1 MKATSW
7 RSSALLLLA
16 LTGCRQL
23 LDIEE
28 GSVVKDAPTDVVP
41 VDVADDAPPCADTDA
56 DGVCNAVDTWPCGPE
71 PGDLPAT
78 VTYEEVMGNEHLT
91 IVLTNPT
98 LDNARK
104 LVVAPETNVR
114 LRADWSIIDCL
125 CSGCID
131 QIEVGF
137 VPQGRAGCIYS
148 ANPQLD
154 GNCLVPTTG
163 MANQLVK
170 APSTPGAY
178 TLRFRVGQNF
188 ACGTDTAWWLNIE
201 PPASTSAVHLCVSP

>member
-16 LTGCRQL
+16 LSGCRQL

-28 GSVVKDAPTDVVP
+28 GSIVKDAPI
-41 VDVADDAPPCADTDA
+41 DVAIADAPIDELPCADTDG
-56 DGVCNAVDTWPCGPE
+56 DGVCNALDTWPCGAEPE
-71 PGDLPAT
+71 DLPSMLT
-78 VTYEEVMGNEHLT
+78 FEEVQGNDHLT

-98 LDNARK
+98 LDNVRK
-104 LVVAPETNVR
+104 LVVSPDTNVR
-114 LRADWSIIDCL
+114 LRSDWSIIDCV
-125 CSGCID
+125 CPGCID

-163 MANQLVK
+163 TASMFVK

-188 ACGTDTAWWLNIE
+188 TCGTQTTWYGSE
-201 PPASTSAVHLCVSP
+201 PPPSTSAVHLCVSP